1 MGLGDEELKE
11 RLLAD
16 LDEGFDSLMVAY
28 QRLLYHFVRHMLP
41 HPRDREDIVL
51 EVLLRAYLALEQWT
65 PQQIL
70 DVKLRPWLLRI
81 ARNVSLNYLT
91 RGGTRWYYTDSLDE
105 PSEQASD
112 ESYAGNHFPSPESII
127 VQQETNEELY
137 FYIRALPYHMRIA
150 VVLHYIL
157 DIPYREIA
165 TILDQPLNTVKN
177 NALRGCRKLRE
188 MMKAQQPLEEE
199 RR

>member
-1 MGLGDEELKE
+1 MGLGDEELKN

-41 HPRDREDIVL
+41 HPRDTEDIVQ
-51 EVLLRAYLALEQWT
+51 EVFLRAYDALEKWT

-81 ARNVSLNYLT
+81 ARNTSLNYLT
-91 RGGTRWYYTDSLDE
+91 RGGTRWYYTASLDA
-105 PSEQASD
+105 PSEQASY
-112 ESYAGNHFPSPESII
+112 ESSAGNQYPSPESII
-127 VQQETNEELY
+127 EQQETNEELY
-137 FYIRALPYHMRIA
+137 LYIRALPYHMRIA

-177 NALRGCRKLRE
+177 NALRGCRRLQE
-188 MMKAQQPLEEE
+188 MMKARQPLEEE
-199 RR
+199 MR